1 MLEYV
6 IAIEEHADGGIHFH
20 AFIKLDK
27 PSNKRG
33 ADVLDIGQNHP
44 NIQPV
49 KSEERVIN
57 YVKKAGVFI
66 TNIEEKDDKK

>member
-27 PSNKRG
+27 TCNKRG
-33 ADVLDIGQNHP
+33 SDLLDLNGNHP

-49 KSEERVIN
+49 KSEVSTIN
-57 YVKKAGVFI
+57 YVKKGGVFI
-66 TNIEEKDDKK
+66 TNIEKKDD